1 MGPSF
6 IIHVGPRYK
15 RKRRKCRLGGEC
27 HVEKRVEIRVIQS
40 QARKILFLLSHRW
53 GENFVI
59 NGSVSV
65 GISHSDIN

>member
-1 MGPSF
+1 M
-6 IIHVGPRYK
+6 
-15 RKRRKCRLGGEC
+15 
-27 HVEKRVEIRVIQS
+27 EKRVEIRVIQS